1 MDYYDRKD
9 LILNRKFEFTETDIQ
24 GLILIK
30 PFVAEDL
37 RGSFVKDYSKEVFNQ
52 NNLDY
57 DLKEVFYTYSYEGV
71 VRALHFQRVKQ
82 QAKLVRC
89 VFGKIFDVVVDLRK
103 DSTTFCNWL
112 GFELN
117 DTNNH
122 ELLVPKGCAHG
133 YLVLGK
139 SIVSYK
145 CNEKFYPEFD
155 DGIMWD
161 DPDIGVDWPLEL
173 VSNKVIL
180 AEKDK
185 NLQSFKQFKKTYG
198 GF

>member
-1 MDYYDRKD
+1 MGYYEGKKF
-9 LILNRKFEFTETDIQ
+9 ILNQKFEFVETDIQ

-37 RGSFVKDYSKEVFNQ
+37 RGSFVKDYSQEVFNQ
-52 NNLDY
+52 NNFDY
-57 DLKEVFYTYSYEGV
+57 DLKEIFYTYSHKGV
-71 VRALHFQRVKQ
+71 IRALHFQRVKQ

-89 VFGKIFDVVVDLRK
+89 VFGKVFDVVVDLRK
-103 DSTTFCNWL
+103 GSPTFCFWL
-112 GFELN
+112 GFDLN
-117 DTNNH
+117 DSNNH
-122 ELLVPKGCAHG
+122 EVLVPKGCAHG
-133 YLVLGK
+133 YLVLEK

-145 CNEKFYPEFD
+145 CDEKFYPEFD

-173 VSNKVIL
+173 VNNKVIL

-185 NLQSFKQFKKTYG
+185 NLQSFKQFQNTYG